1 MSLPTQ
7 VDAALGAFRELTTLA
22 LPAEA
27 RAQRLRTEV
36 LLPLARH
43 YAEALQEDDRQWN
56 TQVDQFPYHARATFA
71 GARACLV
78 ILGNGRGRLGVD
90 VLREVLRLGE
100 RFCATHLRILQR
112 QDPTGHDKLSRLSL
126 AQLHATMAMMGAEA
140 ADDLEA
146 AARARQRFADL
157 GDESAVSACDH
168 LIVRLGGTLDP
179 ADDPLRTAEMKV
191 VSFALL
197 TQPEAPAR
205 PAVTST
211 EALAAMPVD
220 TPVDTAPTLPM
231 AVVIVPPEA
240 LPPAAPAPPPLRPV
254 RRERRADEAQRPTV
268 LTAVWPPA
276 RNDRIH
282 ALATLAVLT
291 VLCTGGLLAFSAAR
305 RAAQAHRATRAAEA
319 PERTAPLRRVDTS
332 PPAPTA
338 PPTFSVAL
346 SPPTAASPAPA
357 ASQTAA
363 PPSAG
368 PATDAAPRV
377 DPAEGL
383 TVGTAPPLDASPFP
397 GEKDEP
403 PRVRARR
410 LNTEGFR
417 AYEAGDRAT
426 ALAQYRKATQADPS
440 FALPWYNLACIEALD
455 GRADASLEALE
466 TFHRIDPEVDV
477 RQRVETDRD
486 FARIRDQPQFRK
498 GLEGV
503 LRPAPPQVPTAR

>member
-1 MSLPTQ
+1 MTLPTQ
-7 VDAALGAFRELTTLA
+7 VDAALAAFRELTTLA

-43 YAEALQEDDRQWN
+43 YADALQEDDRQWN

-78 ILGNGRGRLGVD
+78 ILGNGRGQLGVD

-100 RFCATHLRILQR
+100 HFCATHLRILQR
-112 QDPTGHDKLSRLSL
+112 QDPTGRDKLSRLSL
-126 AQLHATMAMMGAEA
+126 AQLHATLAMMGAEA

-179 ADDPLRTAEMKV
+179 ADDPLRTAEMNV
-191 VSFALL
+191 VDFALL

-205 PAVTST
+205 PVVPST

-220 TPVDTAPTLPM
+220 TPVDSAPTVPM
-231 AVVIVPPEA
+231 PMPVLPPEA
-240 LPPAAPAPPPLRPV
+240 LAPAQPVPPALRPV
-254 RRERRADEAQRPTV
+254 RRDRDRRAEDAQRPTV
-268 LTAVWPPA
+268 VTAVWPPL
-276 RNDRIH
+276 RNERIH
-282 ALATLAVLT
+282 RLATAAVLT
-291 VLCTGGLLAFSAAR
+291 VLCTAGLLAFSAAR
-305 RAAQAHRATRAAEA
+305 RGAQAHRALRAAESPA
-319 PERTAPLRRVDTS
+319 SVQPVRRVAS
-332 PPAPTA
+332 PPPPPPAPA
-338 PPTFSVAL
+338 TFSVAL
-346 SPPTAASPAPA
+346 APPTTAPAPVSA
-357 ASQTAA
+357 ATA
-363 PPSAG
+363 PVPV
-368 PATDAAPRV
+368 TDAAPRV
-377 DPAEGL
+377 DAQGGL
-383 TVGTAPPLDASPFP
+383 TVGTAPPLEETPIP
-397 GEKDEP
+397 GEKDEA

-426 ALAQYRKATQADPS
+426 ALAQYRKATQADPA
-440 FALPWYNLACIEALD
+440 FALPWYNLACIEALE

-466 TFHRIDPEVDV
+466 TFHRIDPDVDL
-477 RQRVETDRD
+477 RQRIETDRD
-486 FARIRDQPQFRK
+486 FARVRDLPPFRQ
-498 GLEGV
+498 GLEAL